1 MRRFLGILVF
11 VVFAGISVN
20 SWTSSGGI
28 PIIKE
33 EEPKKSQPQ
42 PKSQSQAK
50 PKPKT
55 KAVAPTIS
63 KKELAALR
71 KRSALIAKKKEVLNN
86 TEWDIEMFPLSG
98 KGKSLKDVIVFAEN
112 KVSAKS
118 LEDRGFLP
126 TNYTLSIAEEGK
138 LIWETMQSR
147 EDEIVFFRG
156 EISPDLENMSGVI
169 SFQRLEGPQDY
180 SFRSTAKRR
189 LSLR

>member
-20 SWTSSGGI
+20 SWASSGGI

-42 PKSQSQAK
+42 PKPQPQA
-50 PKPKT
+50 KPKT

-63 KKELAALR
+63 KEELAALR

-126 TNYTLSIAEEGK
+126 TNYTLSITEEGK
-138 LIWETMQSR
+138 LIWETMQSKD
-147 EDEIVFFRG
+147 DEIVFFRG
-156 EISPDLENMSGVI
+156 EISPGLESMSGVV
-169 SFQRLEGPQDY
+169 SFQKLEGSQDY
-180 SFRSTAKRR
+180 SFRSTAKKKT
-189 LSLR
+189 SLR